1 MKNVTVNSRKSRLS
15 GISPSSKGTS
25 AVNRFAW
32 LQSRI
37 FQAENLSSPARLVA
51 CALVS
56 FVNDQTL
63 GCFPKVATLAK
74 STGLGERTVR
84 NALNELAEH
93 NLVLKQRRATGWFNT
108 RNTYQLIGIS
118 SETRA
123 SQSRPKRKNVPA
135 TAAASAPAPD
145 SGSNRNT
152 DLRKSDR
159 RAKADPHANQTTR
172 KNTGSVLP
180 ALPRDESELIKVV
193 VRRWQQ
199 LSVQPWSND
208 NAAEHVCLAI
218 NRVGLDAVIDR
229 LNELSS
235 LHALKRTDL
244 LDHLQALRPAD
255 TSLPAASE
263 DWLGKMPD
271 VWARIARDFA
281 DNPSVDCPNP
291 LAWLKSVTADIEDKT
306 IRLTAANA
314 ATRDQI
320 RHRFFDLLSRI
331 TASHGYQLA
340 NL

>member
-1 MKNVTVNSRKSRLS
+1 MKNVTGSTMAPRRRP
-15 GISPSSKGTS
+15 ISPSSKGTS

-32 LQSRI
+32 LQRRI
-37 FQAENLSSPARLVA
+37 FQAENLSSTARLVA

-118 SETRA
+118 SETKAPQTRT
-123 SQSRPKRKNVPA
+123 KRKNVPA
-135 TAAASAPAPD
+135 AGAASAPAT
-145 SGSNRNT
+145 GAGTNRNT
-152 DLRKSDR
+152 DLKNSDR
-159 RAKADPHANQTTR
+159 RASNPFDKGQTT
-172 KNTGSVLP
+172 KKKPVSILP
-180 ALPRDESELIKVV
+180 ALPRDETELIKVV

-235 LHALKRTDL
+235 LRALKRTEL

-255 TSLPAASE
+255 TSLPAAAE
-263 DWLGKMPD
+263 EWLGNVPD

-281 DNPSVDCPNP
+281 ASPSVDCPNP
-291 LAWLKSVTADIEDKT
+291 LAWLKSVSADIEDKT
-306 IRLTAANA
+306 IRLTAASA

-331 TASHGYQLA
+331 SANHGYQLA

>member
-1 MKNVTVNSRKSRLS
+1 MKNVTGSTMAPRR
-15 GISPSSKGTS
+15 GPISPLSKGTS

-32 LQSRI
+32 LQHRI
-37 FQAENLSSPARLVA
+37 FQAENLSSTARLVA

-74 STGLGERTVR
+74 STGLSERTVR

-118 SETRA
+118 SETKAPQTRT
-123 SQSRPKRKNVPA
+123 KRNNVPA
-135 TAAASAPAPD
+135 PAAASAPAPD
-145 SGSNRNT
+145 SASNRNT

-159 RAKADPHANQTTR
+159 RASGQTAT
-172 KNTGSVLP
+172 KKCPSSILP
-180 ALPRDESELIKVV
+180 ALPRDETDLIKVV

-199 LSVQPWSND
+199 LSVQPWSNE

-218 NRVGLDAVIDR
+218 SRVGLDTVIDR

-235 LHALKRTDL
+235 LRALKRTDL

-263 DWLGKMPD
+263 DWLGNVPD

-281 DNPSVDCPNP
+281 QNPHHNCPRPFMWLKRLTPSFEGDCLTLKADNPCV
-291 LAWLKSVTADIEDKT
+291 
-306 IRLTAANA
+306 
-314 ATRDQI
+314 RDQI
-320 RHRFFDLLSRI
+320 RNQFFDILSAIVSKR
-331 TASHGYQLA
+331 GYQLS
-340 NL
+340 LI

>member
-1 MKNVTVNSRKSRLS
+1 MKNVTVNSRKARLS

-37 FQAENLSSPARLVA
+37 FQAENLSSTARLVA

-123 SQSRPKRKNVPA
+123 PQTRPKRKNVPA

-145 SGSNRNT
+145 SASNKNT

-159 RAKADPHANQTTR
+159 RASGQTA
-172 KNTGSVLP
+172 TGHLPKKSPSSILP
-180 ALPRDESELIKVV
+180 ALPRDETDLIKVV

-199 LSVQPWSND
+199 LSVQPWSNE

-218 NRVGLDAVIDR
+218 NRVGIDAVIDQ
-229 LNELSS
+229 LNELAS
-235 LHALKRTDL
+235 LRALKRTEL
-244 LDHLQALRPAD
+244 LDHLQALRPTD
-255 TSLPAASE
+255 TSLPAAAE
-263 DWLGKMPD
+263 EWLGNVPD

-291 LAWLKSVTADIEDKT
+291 LAWLKSVTANIEDKT